1 MDLNR
6 LQDPHDQ
13 SLRATR
19 VRKVPD
25 IASAAVAAAAVPENT
40 NQLAANT
47 AVIRKWVNQ
56 RKVATAVPATMP
68 IGPKSQSAWIHSCV
82 LELAALVCKLPQ
94 PVVYL
99 ASMTGETLCAFGHS
113 INSESQ
119 LAVIRQH
126 TTHADERLRELC
138 TCWAALADVQSGQI
152 R

>member
-47 AVIRKWVNQ
+47 AMIRKWVNQ
-56 RKVATAVPATMP
+56 HKVATAIPATTP
-68 IGPKSQSAWIHSCV
+68 IGPKRQSA
-82 LELAALVCKLPQ
+82 
-94 PVVYL
+94 
-99 ASMTGETLCAFGHS
+99 
-113 INSESQ
+113 
-119 LAVIRQH
+119 
-126 TTHADERLRELC
+126 
-138 TCWAALADVQSGQI
+138 
-152 R
+152 